1 MYEERRLVD
10 TIWFKIGVIVL
21 IIALIAGVVFFL
33 EQNAANARQ
42 EKQQEAFECDRAVAP
57 LKQKREEILAE
68 IQDLDLQLAG
78 GDLSYASVLIMY
90 VQPNDVL
97 IEDTLPVVEEYV
109 YPCLV
114 CCELGAFPGDENCI
128 SVAQAKELID
138 LGWQFGLTLTPD
150 DDVERLSREMT
161 DRGLPTPTFAYY
173 PLSNF
178 NADDPEQEEMLQ
190 RCGIRT
196 VLQYNFV
203 PAESEEHVLNYIA
216 AYGFREK
223 NCKSV
228 LRDTVA
234 NSNTL
239 TFTIGYNNIYERYEK
254 RPFLSMTDLFQT
266 YVNDGTLKVT
276 NIQKALA
283 RRDAFA
289 AALKDREADL
299 NAKKADAQQRLDEV
313 DDEITQVYHQY
324 MAG

>member
-1 MYEERRLVD
+1 MYEERRLID
-10 TIWFKIGVIVL
+10 TAWFKIGVIVL
-21 IIALIAGVVFFL
+21 AVALIAGGIMLL
-33 EQNAANARQ
+33 EQNAANARI
-42 EKQQEAFECDRAVAP
+42 EKQQESFECDREVAP
-57 LKQKREEILAE
+57 LKQKREAILRE
-68 IQDLDLQLAG
+68 IQNLDLQLAG
-78 GDLSYASVLIMY
+78 GDLSFASVLIMY

-97 IEDTLPVVEEYV
+97 IEDTLPIVEEYV

-114 CCELGAFPGDENCI
+114 CCEFGSFPGDENCI
-128 SVAQAKELID
+128 SVERAKELID
-138 LGWQFGLTLTPD
+138 LGWQFGLTLTPED
-150 DDVERLSREMT
+150 DPARLCREMT

-178 NADDPEQEEMLQ
+178 NADDPDEEAALQ

-228 LRDTVA
+228 LKETIA

-239 TFTIGYNNIYERYEK
+239 AFTIGYNNIYERYEK
-254 RPFLSMTDLFQT
+254 RPFLSMTDLFQDS
-266 YVNDGTLKVT
+266 VNDGTLKVT
-276 NIQKALA
+276 NIREALA

-289 AALKDREADL
+289 AALEEREADL
-299 NAKKADAQQRLDEV
+299 NAKKADAQQRLAAVDE
-313 DDEITQVYHQY
+313 EITQIYHRY
-324 MAG
+324 ITG